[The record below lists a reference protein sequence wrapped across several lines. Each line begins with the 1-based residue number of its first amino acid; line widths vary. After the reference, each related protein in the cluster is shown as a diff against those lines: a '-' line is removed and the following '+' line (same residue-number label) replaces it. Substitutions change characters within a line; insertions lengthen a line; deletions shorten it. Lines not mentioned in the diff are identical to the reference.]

1 MNVAA
6 DPVNRQLTVFTKLR
20 VVVSCIAYLIPAHT
34 LYINIAM
41 NVLILTPD
49 RVGSTLLQRL
59 LTIYMNMQEF
69 DRPVINLHELTNM
82 LIKYVSNR
90 FNQEVLGKPGT
101 GDDWGYHQTLPE
113 IVELLKS
120 VDHYKTSRLAHYHI
134 VYRKDSLADQLKFY
148 QYLNENFFIISA
160 QRENLLEHALSW
172 CIQLH
177 TKKLNVYSHG
187 EKVSAFLNVYQDRI
201 TVEPESLEKY
211 LNQYIK
217 YLQWVDDHF
226 QVSSYFKYERDLPE
240 IEKYILNLPIFNRTA
255 KLDWNSTFGVDWKDW
270 NKCHYLMSDLSG
282 LSQQAAPLLLGH
294 DTPNGNYHL
303 TVSNSSAQV
312 LQNLS
317 ELDQQ
322 FLFDNHQKYQ
332 TVKEAI
338 DELVRD
344 KVLISSVP
352 IKLQTMLEK
361 KLLIKNFNECVDV
374 YNNWAV
380 KNNIGKQYTDTE
392 LVQTMQTELLSWH
405 QQPQLT

>member
-1 MNVAA
+1 
-6 DPVNRQLTVFTKLR
+6 
-20 VVVSCIAYLIPAHT
+20 
-34 LYINIAM
+34 M

-90 FNQEVLGKPGT
+90 FNQEVLGKPN

-113 IVELLKS
+113 IIELLKS

-134 VYRKDSLADQLKFY
+134 INRKDSIADQLRFY

-177 TKKLNVYSHG
+177 TKTLNVYSHSQ
-187 EKVSAFLNVYQDRI
+187 KVSTFLDVYQHKI
-201 TVEPESLEKY
+201 NIEPESLQKY
-211 LNQYIK
+211 LNQYVR

-226 QVSSYFKYERDLPE
+226 QVGSYFKYERDLPN
-240 IEKYILNLPIFNRTA
+240 IEKYILDLPVFNKTA
-255 KLDWNSTFGVDWKDW
+255 KLDWNNTFGVDWKDW
-270 NKCHYLMSDLSG
+270 NKCHYLLSDLSG
-282 LSQQAAPLLLGH
+282 LSQQVDPLLLEH
-294 DTPNGNYHL
+294 SSSAEKYQL
-303 TVSNSSAQV
+303 AVCNSSARV
-312 LQNLS
+312 LQNLNES
-317 ELDQQ
+317 DQQ
-322 FLFDNHQKYQ
+322 FLFDNHLKYQ
-332 TVKEAI
+332 TVTEAI

-344 KVLISSVP
+344 KVLVSGVP
-352 IKLQTMLEK
+352 IKLQTMIEK

-374 YNNWAV
+374 YNNWV
-380 KNNIGKQYTDTE
+380 EKNNVGQYYTE
-392 LVQTMQTELLSWH
+392 AALAETMQSELMFWH
-405 QQPQLT
+405 QQPQLTAK